1 MAGQFGPNHPRVTD
15 ARTALD
21 ATLQRARA
29 RAAALTALSDAQIA
43 QLDLSSIGARAGLL
57 SRLLEAETE
66 RASLAAEV
74 ASLRERAASAQVRVD
89 SLIDAAAELEDLQ
102 RDYAVAEA
110 VFASAMARSDT
121 TRTDL
126 YVSYPLVQ
134 VLEDPSLP
142 TDPSSPRRKVAVA
155 AGGAA
160 SIFLFIGLFMG
171 WMRRP
176 LIDKLLVKP
185 GHGG

>member
-1 MAGQFGPNHPRVTD
+1 MSGQFGPNHPRVTD
-15 ARTALD
+15 ARAALD

-29 RAAALTALSDAQIA
+29 RAAGLTGLTDMQIA

-57 SRLLEAETE
+57 SRLVEAEAD
-66 RASLAAEV
+66 RAALAAEV
-74 ASLRERAASAQVRVD
+74 ASLGERATAAQARVE

-126 YVSYPLVQ
+126 FVSYPLVQ

-142 TDPSSPRRKVAVA
+142 VDPSSPRRKLAVA

-160 SIFLFIGLFMG
+160 SIFLMIGLFMG

-176 LIDKLLVKP
+176 LIDKLLAKP
-185 GHGG
+185 EQG